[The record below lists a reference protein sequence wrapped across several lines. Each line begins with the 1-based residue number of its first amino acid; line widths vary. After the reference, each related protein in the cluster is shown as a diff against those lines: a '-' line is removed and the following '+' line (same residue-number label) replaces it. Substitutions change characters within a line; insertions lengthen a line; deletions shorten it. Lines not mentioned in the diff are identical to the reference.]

1 MCGDVPGA
9 PTAVDVVSI
18 PQALWQPK
26 KKKRE
31 RINVCCLKAPSLW
44 LQPPTGYNSYRKL
57 GHNGRKGL
65 SMKAR
70 LEALS
75 APAKAGGGEGEELV
89 THWSSQ
95 EECGIKNS
103 RCKGPEAGKNLLWWK
118 NGNGGGRAEG
128 GGVYDEAGEVG
139 GASRPPEAQGRIPS
153 WDLRW
158 GVPQWG
164 LGCLPPS

>member
-1 MCGDVPGA
+1 MWRCPWRSHCGGRGFN
-9 PTAVDVVSI
+9 PTGPVA
-18 PQALWQPK
+18 AK
-26 KKKRE
+26 KKKK

-57 GHNGRKGL
+57 GQNGRKGL
-65 SMKAR
+65 SIKAR

-75 APAKAGGGEGEELV
+75 APAKARGGEGEELV

-95 EECGIKNS
+95 EESGIKNS

-128 GGVYDEAGEVG
+128 GGVYDETGEVG

-158 GVPQWG
+158 GVPGVGPW
-164 LGCLPPS
+164 LSPALLV